1 MREKC
6 LGHLGVNN
14 VFKPRVDVYAPP
26 AKTYAPMAKAYAPR
40 LYKAVRAPLFL
51 TFTLPSEIFGPK
63 TT

>member
-1 MREKC
+1 MTPCRHVC
-6 LGHLGVNN
+6 APGGHVRA
-14 VFKPRVDVYAPP
+14 PRGHVRAP
-26 AKTYAPMAKAYAPR
+26 AEAYAPK